1 MSFERAYYACKNGN
15 CPNCMEALE
24 EERNYNTIMGIY
36 LWNIDK
42 VSLLNEILFLA
53 NNALNAC
60 FKCRKEIRPNMA
72 VVKLLEERLPD
83 RFKPE
88 EAK

>member
-24 EERNYNTIMGIY
+24 EERNYN
-36 LWNIDK
+36 
-42 VSLLNEILFLA
+42 LLKNFYNVEDIANE
-53 NNALNAC
+53 ALKTC
-60 FKCRKEIRPNMA
+60 FKCRKEDRAGRA
-72 VVKLLEERLPD
+72 VMKLLEERLPE
-83 RFKPE
+83 FKAE